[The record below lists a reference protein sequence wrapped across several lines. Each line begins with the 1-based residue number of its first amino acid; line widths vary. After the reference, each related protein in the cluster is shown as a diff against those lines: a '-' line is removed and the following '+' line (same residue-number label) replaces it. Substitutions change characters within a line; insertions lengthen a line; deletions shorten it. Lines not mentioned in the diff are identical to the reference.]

1 MTKKFK
7 LGLTVAAIGAILIT
21 SSLVGSNRTT
31 LHAQPGDSQD
41 PLVTKSYVDKQID
54 ALKAEIGKGSG
65 SSTGGSKPPTGND
78 KPTTESSAMKIVTIK
93 PGQML
98 IGKAGAEFVV
108 RAGKSTIYSS
118 DASGVSD
125 LTEGKDLTNGMTVA
139 NNHLL
144 LFPRDGRGI
153 TASDT
158 PKNQVVVAV
167 RGGYEVKQIPVE
179 EQAEQSTDSNSNS
192 NA

>member
-1 MTKKFK
+1 MKQIKFK
-7 LGLTVAAIGAILIT
+7 AAFILTLCLGTSIMVA
-21 SSLVGSNRTT
+21 SSFSALS
-31 LHAQPGDSQD
+31 AQPGNSQD
-41 PLVTKSYVDKQID
+41 PLVTKSYVDKQIQD
-54 ALKAEIGKGSG
+54 LKAELGKGNGSG
-65 SSTGGSKPPTGND
+65 TTGGNKPSEGTD
-78 KPTTESSAMKIVTIK
+78 KPEVESSALKIVTIK

-98 IGKAGAEFVV
+98 IGKAGTEFVV
-108 RAGKSTIYSS
+108 RAGKSTAYSS

-125 LTEGKDLTNGMTVA
+125 LTDGKDLTNGMTVV

-167 RGGYEVKQIPVE
+167 RGGYEVKQAPVE
-179 EQAEQSTDSNSNS
+179 ESTEQSTGK
-192 NA
+192 

>member
-1 MTKKFK
+1 MKKS
-7 LGLTVAAIGAILIT
+7 LVLTVCLGASILV
-21 SSLVGSNRTT
+21 VGGLSELN
-31 LHAQPGDSQD
+31 AQPGNSQD
-41 PLVTKSYVDKQID
+41 PLVTKSYVDKQIQE
-54 ALKAEIGKGSG
+54 LKAELGKGTSG
-65 SSTGGSKPPTGND
+65 SGTTGGNKPSEGTD
-78 KPTTESSAMKIVTIK
+78 KPEAENTSLKIVTIK

-108 RAGKSTIYSS
+108 RAGKSTVFSS

-125 LTEGKDLTNGMTVA
+125 LTDGKDLTNGMTVV

-167 RGGYEVKQIPVE
+167 RGGYEVKQVPVE
-179 EQAEQSTDSNSNS
+179 EPTEKQTEN
-192 NA
+192 